1 MLKIVDYAK
10 RCEMEWYEVM
20 RQSIDEPSVTPVAI
34 LNHGE
39 LIVYELDENELM
51 GDYPGTEPIA
61 LAYEECALNPAFMAR
76 LVHARF
82 PVIFY
87 PVTKKEDG
95 FATDFY
101 QLDDMPLRPEA
112 VSKYEGMDRVW
123 FGFSKQ
129 VSITLDE
136 IWVPGDFQSASQ
148 FLSDKEP
155 EAEVK
160 HRKQITPH
168 SKFIA
173 HQIRHGK
180 VMLNSWQLFKR
191 LASESRGAEH
201 VDLPGFGPIY
211 LKQHPKDIA
220 GTILYSDTVFG
231 SPTDGKV
238 VKKNAFDRAWNRIR
252 GQK

>member
-1 MLKIVDYAK
+1 
-10 RCEMEWYEVM
+10 
-20 RQSIDEPSVTPVAI
+20 
-34 LNHGE
+34 
-39 LIVYELDENELM
+39 
-51 GDYPGTEPIA
+51 
-61 LAYEECALNPAFMAR
+61 
-76 LVHARF
+76 
-82 PVIFY
+82 
-87 PVTKKEDG
+87 
-95 FATDFY
+95 
-101 QLDDMPLRPEA
+101 MPLRPETL
-112 VSKYEGMDRVW
+112 SKYEGMNRVW

-231 SPTDGKV
+231 SPTDGKT
-238 VKKNAFDRAWNRIR
+238 VKKNAFDRSWNRIR

>member
-1 MLKIVDYAK
+1 
-10 RCEMEWYEVM
+10 
-20 RQSIDEPSVTPVAI
+20 
-34 LNHGE
+34 
-39 LIVYELDENELM
+39 
-51 GDYPGTEPIA
+51 
-61 LAYEECALNPAFMAR
+61 
-76 LVHARF
+76 
-82 PVIFY
+82 
-87 PVTKKEDG
+87 
-95 FATDFY
+95 
-101 QLDDMPLRPEA
+101 
-112 VSKYEGMDRVW
+112 MDRVW

-136 IWVPGDFQSASQ
+136 IWVPGDFQSVSQ
-148 FLSDKEP
+148 FELDKEP
-155 EAEVK
+155 EAEIK

-211 LKQHPKDIA
+211 LKQHPQDIA
-220 GTILYSDTVFG
+220 GTVLYSDTVFE
-231 SPTDGKV
+231 SPTDGKM

>member
-1 MLKIVDYAK
+1 MLRIVDYAK
-10 RCEMEWYEVM
+10 RCEIEWYEVM
-20 RQSIDEPSVTPVAI
+20 RQSIDELSVTPVAI

-39 LIVYELDENELM
+39 LMVYELDENELM

-61 LAYEECALNPAFMAR
+61 LAYEECALSPAFMAK

-87 PVTKKEDG
+87 PVTKKQDG

-136 IWVPGDFQSASQ
+136 IWVPDDFQTSRQ
-148 FLSDKEP
+148 CLSDKEP

-168 SKFIA
+168 AKFIA
-173 HQIRHGK
+173 HQIQYGK
-180 VMLNSWQLFKR
+180 VMLNSWQL
-191 LASESRGAEH
+191 
-201 VDLPGFGPIY
+201 I
-211 LKQHPKDIA
+211 
-220 GTILYSDTVFG
+220 
-231 SPTDGKV
+231 
-238 VKKNAFDRAWNRIR
+238 
-252 GQK
+252 

>member
-1 MLKIVDYAK
+1 MLRIVDYAK

-20 RQSIDEPSVTPVAI
+20 RQSIDELSVTPVAK

-61 LAYEECALNPAFMAR
+61 LAYKECLLNPAFMAR

-87 PVTKKEDG
+87 PVTKKQDG

-112 VSKYEGMDRVW
+112 VSKYEGMNRVW

-136 IWVPGDFQSASQ
+136 IWVPDDFQTSRQ

-160 HRKQITPH
+160 HRKQITP
-168 SKFIA
+168 
-173 HQIRHGK
+173 
-180 VMLNSWQLFKR
+180 
-191 LASESRGAEH
+191 
-201 VDLPGFGPIY
+201 
-211 LKQHPKDIA
+211 
-220 GTILYSDTVFG
+220 YS
-231 SPTDGKV
+231 
-238 VKKNAFDRAWNRIR
+238 
-252 GQK
+252 

>member
-1 MLKIVDYAK
+1 MLRIVDYAK

-20 RQSIDEPSVTPVAI
+20 RQSIDELSVTPVAI

-61 LAYEECALNPAFMAR
+61 LAYKECVLNPAFMAR

-87 PVTKKEDG
+87 PVTKKQDG

-112 VSKYEGMDRVW
+112 VSKYEGMNRVW

-136 IWVPGDFQSASQ
+136 IWVPGDFQSVSQ

-180 VMLNSWQLFKR
+180 VMLNSWQYFKQF
-191 LASESRGAEH
+191 AAESRGTEL
-201 VDLPGFGPIY
+201 VELPGYGPIY
-211 LKQHPKDIA
+211 LKQDPKDIK
-220 GTILYSDTVFG
+220 GTVLWSETKFT
-231 SPTDGKV
+231 SPTDGKP
-238 VKKNAFDRAWNRIR
+238 VKKSAFDKAWYRVQR
-252 GQK
+252 QK